1 MKPLKS
7 LLILFCL
14 ISFNLFSQT
23 NTKEKQAKK
32 DNITD
37 LAIQYLSAY
46 SDWDVAKMK
55 TFYSDSIH
63 FKDPTAIEAFNSDY
77 DVVGKEKVAA
87 KFKSVFPDV
96 LPEHVSFNI
105 KTHFKSGTFVIINST
120 FELIL
125 PKSWYGDAASG
136 KIFVSVPMITILRF
150 KDQKII
156 SHQDYVDYDSYNKQ
170 ISFQLKKEKS

>member
-1 MKPLKS
+1 MKLLKS

-14 ISFNLFSQT
+14 ISFNVFSQT

-32 DNITD
+32 VDIIN
-37 LAIQYLSAY
+37 LATQYISAY

-63 FKDPTAIEAFNSDY
+63 FNDPTAIEVFNSDY
-77 DVVGKEKVAA
+77 DVVGKEKVAN
-87 KFKSVFPDV
+87 KFKSVFPDIK
-96 LPEHVSFNI
+96 PEYVSFNI
-105 KTHFKSGTFVIINST
+105 KSHFKSGTFVIINST

-136 KIFVSVPMITILRF
+136 KIFVSVPMVTILRF
-150 KDQKII
+150 KEQKII

-170 ISFQLKKEKS
+170 ISYQLKNN